1 MYLGLDNKC
10 SVSSNGNLFFHDT
23 EAIESADEHACTVQ
37 PQAEVHVMA
46 AEAILVIL
54 DILALI
60 HIEKKEV
67 MQVTSGERFP
77 MFIAWNQ
84 PNKSQ
89 INSPH

>member
-10 SVSSNGNLFFHDT
+10 SVSSNGNLLFHDT

-37 PQAEVHVMA
+37 PQSEVHVMA
-46 AEAILVIL
+46 AEAVLVIL

-84 PNKSQ
+84 PKKSQ